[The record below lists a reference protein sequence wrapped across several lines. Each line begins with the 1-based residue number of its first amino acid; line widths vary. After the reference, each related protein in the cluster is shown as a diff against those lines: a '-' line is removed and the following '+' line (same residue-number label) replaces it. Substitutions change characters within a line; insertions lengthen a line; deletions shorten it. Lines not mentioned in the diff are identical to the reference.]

1 MLMIR
6 DKHPM
11 SEKEPASGEE
21 PILLT
26 ILPFAGLGL
35 LLVLAVLWRVIPGR
49 APGQMEEPGAPT
61 NVSPAEIAAAVIGRW
76 DRAPT
81 HDIPIEAGRDYIL
94 GPEDARVT
102 LVEFSDFECPYCR
115 NAANGV
121 HDVMQKFDGDVRLV
135 FKNFPLDITCNLQM
149 REPMH
154 RLACKAATLAWCAGR
169 QDERLFWETHDA
181 LFREPQLTA
190 DTLNRIPNDLG
201 VNREQLDACMDG
213 PASTAAVQEDITLGR
228 RIGVSGT
235 PVFFANGRKVSDYR
249 RAPLEAVVEH
259 ILSEN

>member
-1 MLMIR
+1 
-6 DKHPM
+6 M
-11 SEKEPASGEE
+11 SEKEPTSAEE
-21 PILLT
+21 PFLLT

-35 LLVLAVLWRVIPGR
+35 LLVLAVLWRVLPGK
-49 APGQMEEPGAPT
+49 AEELGAPT
-61 NVSPAEIAAAVIGRW
+61 NVSPEEVAAAVIARW
-76 DRAPT
+76 DQAPT
-81 HDIPIEAGRDYIL
+81 RDIPVEAGRDYIL

-102 LVEFSDFECPYCR
+102 LVEFSDFECPFCR

-121 HDVMQKFDGDVRLV
+121 HDVMQRFGGDVRLV

-149 REPMH
+149 RKPLH
-154 RLACKAATLAWCAGR
+154 RLACRAATLAWCAGR

-190 DTLNRIPNDLG
+190 DTLNRIPNDIG
-201 VNREQLDACMDG
+201 VNRAELDACMDG

-228 RIGVSGT
+228 RLGVTGT

>member
-1 MLMIR
+1 MLTIR
-6 DKHPM
+6 DKHTM
-11 SEKEPASGEE
+11 SDKQQPSAEE
-21 PILLT
+21 PFLLT

-35 LLVLAVLWRVIPGR
+35 LLVLAVLWRGIPGR
-49 APGQMEEPGAPT
+49 AEEPDAPT
-61 NVSPAEIAAAVIGRW
+61 NASPEEIAAAGIARW
-76 DRAPT
+76 DQAQTR
-81 HDIPIEAGRDYIL
+81 DIPIEAGRDYIL

-121 HDVMQKFDGDVRLV
+121 HDVMEKFDGDVRLV

-201 VNREQLDACMDG
+201 VNREELDACMDG
-213 PASTAAVQEDITLGR
+213 PASAAAVQEDITLGR
-228 RIGVSGT
+228 RVGVTGT

>member
-1 MLMIR
+1 MLTIR
-6 DKHPM
+6 DKQTM
-11 SEKEPASGEE
+11 SEKEQTSTEE
-21 PILLT
+21 PFVLT
-26 ILPFAGLGL
+26 ILPFVGVGL
-35 LLVLAVLWRVIPGR
+35 LLVLAVVWRVLPGR
-49 APGQMEEPGAPT
+49 AEEPGEGPSTA
-61 NVSPAEIAAAVIGRW
+61 SPEEIAATVIARW
-76 DRAPT
+76 EQAPT
-81 HDIPIEAGRDYIL
+81 RDIPIEAGRDFIL

-121 HDVMQKFDGDVRLV
+121 HDVMEKFDDDVRLV
-135 FKNFPLDITCNLQM
+135 FKNFPLDAACNQQM
-149 REPMH
+149 KEPMH

-169 QDERLFWETHDA
+169 QDEGLFWETHDA

-190 DTLNRIPNDLG
+190 DTLNRIPNDIG
-201 VNREQLDACMDG
+201 VNREELDACMDA

-228 RIGVSGT
+228 RVGVSGT
-235 PVFFANGRKVSDYR
+235 PIFFANGRRVSDYR

>member
-1 MLMIR
+1 
-6 DKHPM
+6 M
-11 SEKEPASGEE
+11 SEKDPTSEEE
-21 PILLT
+21 PFLLT

-35 LLVLAVLWRVIPGR
+35 LLVLALLWRVLPGM
-49 APGQMEEPGAPT
+49 ATGLTGEPSAPT
-61 NVSPAEIAAAVIGRW
+61 NVSPAELAAAVIGRW
-76 DRAPT
+76 EHAPT
-81 HDIPIEAGRDYIL
+81 HEIPIDPSRDYIL

-102 LVEFSDFECPYCR
+102 LVEFSDFECPFCR

-121 HDVMQKFDGDVRLV
+121 HDVMQTFDGDVRLV

-149 REPMH
+149 RQPMH

-169 QDERLFWETHDA
+169 QDEGLFWATHDA

-190 DTLNRIPNDLG
+190 ATLNRIPDDIG
-201 VNREQLDACMDG
+201 VHREELDACMDSA
-213 PASTAAVQEDITLGR
+213 ASTAAVRQDITLGR
-228 RIGVSGT
+228 RVGVTGT

-249 RAPLEAVVEH
+249 RVPLEAVVEH

>member
-1 MLMIR
+1 MLLIR
-6 DKHPM
+6 DKQAM
-11 SEKEPASGEE
+11 SEKEPTSAEE
-21 PILLT
+21 PFLLT

-49 APGQMEEPGAPT
+49 AEEPGAPT
-61 NVSPAEIAAAVIGRW
+61 NVSPEEVAAAVISRW
-76 DRAPT
+76 DQAPT
-81 HDIPIEAGRDYIL
+81 HDIPIDPSRDYIL
-94 GPEDARVT
+94 GPDDARVT

-121 HDVMQKFDGDVRLV
+121 HDVMQKFGDDVRLV

-149 REPMH
+149 REPLH
-154 RLACKAATLAWCAGR
+154 RLACKAATLTWCAGR
-169 QDERLFWETHDA
+169 QDERLFWETHDS

-201 VNREQLDACMDG
+201 VNREELDACMDG
-213 PASTAAVQEDITLGR
+213 SASAAAVQEDITLGR
-228 RIGVSGT
+228 RVGVTGT